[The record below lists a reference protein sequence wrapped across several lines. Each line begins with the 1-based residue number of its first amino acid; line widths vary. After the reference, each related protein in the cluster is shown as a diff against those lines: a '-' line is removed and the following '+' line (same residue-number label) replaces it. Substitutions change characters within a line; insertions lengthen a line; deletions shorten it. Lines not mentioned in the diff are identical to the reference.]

1 MTNVRCV
8 TVFCIDMKGLSQ
20 HSVQLKNRSD
30 FDIEML
36 RDCGFVRKQRAFS
49 SSSIIIRS
57 KSVGQLLTQLRQIV
71 FILVLLLFQ
80 HLKHLTIP

>member
-1 MTNVRCV
+1 MMTNVRCV

-36 RDCGFVRKQRAFS
+36 RDCGFVRKERALFHPPAS
-49 SSSIIIRS
+49 SSDQS
-57 KSVGQLLTQLRQIV
+57 LLDN
-71 FILVLLLFQ
+71 F
-80 HLKHLTIP
+80 